1 MDLTLTFVG
10 VIFLILGIYF
20 TVDTSGEHYLCTG
33 ALALV
38 GFILLIIGTVSSKHK
53 LNNIQQTNNQ
63 QPLFYC
69 KECGKP
75 IYKNS
80 KFCENCGKEFIDR

>member
-1 MDLTLTFVG
+1 MDLTLTVVG
-10 VIFLILGIYF
+10 VICLVLGIFF
-20 TVDTSGEHYLCTG
+20 TVDTSSEHYLCTG

-38 GFILLIIGTVSSKHK
+38 GFILLILGLVSSKHE
-53 LNNIQQTNNQ
+53 LTNIQQPGNQ
-63 QPLFYC
+63 QPMFYC

-80 KFCENCGKEFIDR
+80 KYCENCGTEFINR